1 MFCQW
6 VNNGVAPVI
15 RDLGGLE
22 GGVTNV
28 GAMQRLR
35 VLRALGQAP
44 LLGLRASRA
53 LCVSDSVMWGVA
65 MRISVHGWKV
75 GVDPLSVR

>member
-1 MFCQW
+1 M
-6 VNNGVAPVI
+6 APVI
-15 RDLGGLE
+15 RDLGGLVE
-22 GGVTNV
+22 RLQMRESV

-35 VLRALGQAP
+35 VLRALEKSPSGQAP
-44 LLGLRASRA
+44 LLGLRSPRA